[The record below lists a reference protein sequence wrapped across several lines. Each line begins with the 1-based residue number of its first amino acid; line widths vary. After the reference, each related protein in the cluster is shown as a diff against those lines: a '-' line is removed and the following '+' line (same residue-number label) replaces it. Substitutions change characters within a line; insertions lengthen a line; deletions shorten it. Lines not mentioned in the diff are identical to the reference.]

1 MNAARKGP
9 RADSRA
15 YRALARLHKDGGQA
29 HILTWMK
36 SMGWHVTRR
45 EFEMTI
51 VDPLLRFQLL
61 CRRDA
66 QLVLTDAGAAFF
78 GVAVDASAS
87 EPVITPATYVAPM
100 RPLSPRFRQPVRVLR
115 EGAFDYR
122 GIPSLQA
129 GERTEYQSSLRVDHG

>member
-1 MNAARKGP
+1 MNAERKGP
-9 RADSRA
+9 RAGSRP
-15 YRALARLHKDGGQA
+15 YRALAQLHKDGGQA

-36 SMGWHVTRR
+36 AMDWHVTRH
-45 EFEMTI
+45 EFELSI
-51 VDPLLRFQLL
+51 VGPLLRYQLL
-61 CRRDA
+61 CMRDT
-66 QLVLTDAGAAFF
+66 QLVLTDAGAAFL
-78 GVAVDASAS
+78 GVAVDVPAS

-100 RPLSPRFRQPVRVLR
+100 RPLSTRFRQPVRVLR